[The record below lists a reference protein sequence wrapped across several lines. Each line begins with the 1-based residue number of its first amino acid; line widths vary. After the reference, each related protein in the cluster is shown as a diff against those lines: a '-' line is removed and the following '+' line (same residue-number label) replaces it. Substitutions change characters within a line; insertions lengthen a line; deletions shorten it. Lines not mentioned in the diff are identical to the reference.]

1 MQKDMRELKELWD
14 GIVQGAVLPEGAVS
28 LWLTTCVPVSLEE
41 DDLVVDTSNP
51 FTQEYITKN
60 FLSELNRSVRAGGV
74 VKGIRLKAS
83 VHPEGEDKK

>member
-1 MQKDMRELKELWD
+1 MRELKELWD
-14 GIVQGAVLPEGAVS
+14 GIVQGAVLPERAVS

-60 FLSELNRSVRAGGV
+60 FLSELNRSARAGGA

-83 VHPEGEDKK
+83 VHPEGEDKKQEPT

>member
-1 MQKDMRELKELWD
+1 MRELRELWD

-60 FLSELNRSVRAGGV
+60 FLSELNRSARAGGA
-74 VKGIRLKAS
+74 VKGIRLRAS
-83 VHPEGEDKK
+83 VHPDGEDKKQE